1 MHFAAPLWLLGA
13 GFALVV
19 AILLLLGGI
28 RAARA
33 VGTFGDEA
41 LVRGLMTA
49 DPATRRAWKGV
60 LLVIATALCFVAA
73 ARPQYGKGTKLI
85 PATNID
91 VVLVLDYSKSMYA
104 QDVEPSRIFRAKLE
118 IARLV
123 KQLRG
128 ARFAAVAFAGEPM
141 GFPLTAD
148 GAAIAQFLRQLE
160 PNDMPVGG
168 TAIARALSYAR
179 NMLERDPKSKDH
191 KRVIVLVTDG
201 EDLEGDPVSV
211 ARAIGADGTTIHVVQ
226 IGGRTPEPIPEVD
239 EQGRVAGF
247 RRSRDGQPLTTALT
261 VDGEQQL
268 GQIALGTPG
277 GRVVRAAEGTTG
289 IEEITQELRR
299 QMTSELG
306 ERVETV
312 YADIYFIPLGLAI
325 ALLVAEV
332 FLGEARRRTFRRSSP
347 PPARRP
353 MGAGRAAR
361 MPAATARGASSLR
374 TRIGSSPSLWLGLV
388 LACLGGAV
396 GSAATGCSGWE
407 PSEPFERDSPAVNE
421 AIRLMDSGQFDSAEQ
436 VLESYL
442 GTGPC
447 GDGGLGLP
455 PTVRDRPNGSFDLG
469 LTLFYLGETFGRR
482 FGEEGQADADPEA
495 EILAAQRS
503 LEIDCAQIVVEAI
516 AADPKVPVDLRARAY
531 YLSGNLEFLRAD
543 YEKAVRQ
550 YDQALGLV
558 PGMWPE
564 AGPSDE
570 VGRDAAWNRAIALRR
585 ISEQQDA
592 GSDADA
598 EADGGDDADADAEQ
612 PDARPDGSDDAGEDD
627 GGGDAG
633 AEDGGKDGG
642 APDSGNDDG
651 GEPAPSDGGAKDGGD
666 AGAED
671 ASTPPPQPQDEPEP
685 QPQPGANDSQRDRVL
700 DQLEQ
705 APTYQEEE
713 AKKRIGVRP
722 RYRMEDK

>member
-1 MHFAAPLWLLGA
+1 MHFAAPLWLFGT

-19 AILLLLGGI
+19 AALLVLGAI
-28 RAARA
+28 RGARA
-33 VGTFGDEA
+33 VGAFGDEA
-41 LVRGLMTA
+41 LVRALMTA

-60 LLVIATALCFVAA
+60 ALVVATALCFVAA

-104 QDVEPSRIFRAKLE
+104 QDVEPSRIFRAKVE

-160 PNDMPVGG
+160 PNDMPIGG
-168 TAIARALSYAR
+168 TAIARALGYAR

-201 EDLEGDPVSV
+201 EDLEGDPVSA
-211 ARAIGADGTTIHVVQ
+211 ARAIGTDGTTIHVVQ

-239 EQGRVAGF
+239 EQGRVTGT
-247 RRSRDGQPLTTALT
+247 RHSRDGQPLTTALT
-261 VDGEQQL
+261 VEGEQQL
-268 GQIALGTPG
+268 SQIAAATPG

-289 IEEITQELRR
+289 IDEITKELRR
-299 QMTSELG
+299 QMQSELG

-312 YADIYFIPLGLAI
+312 YADIYTIPLGLAVL
-325 ALLVAEV
+325 LLVAEV
-332 FLGEARRRTFRRSSP
+332 FVSESRRRVFVRRSP

-353 MGAGRAAR
+353 SLGSGRA
-361 MPAATARGASSLR
+361 PGGAAAPTLRSRIAASPTVWLV
-374 TRIGSSPSLWLGLV
+374 IGLG
-388 LACLGGAV
+388 CLGGAF
-396 GSAATGCSGWE
+396 GSATTGCSGWE
-407 PSEPFERDSPAVNE
+407 PSEPFQRNSPEVNE
-421 AIRLMDSGQFDSAEQ
+421 AIALLDSGQYESAEQ

-447 GDGGLGLP
+447 GDAGLGLP
-455 PTVRDRPNGSFDLG
+455 PAVRNKPNGSFDLG
-469 LTLFYLGETFGRR
+469 LTLFYLGEKYGRR
-482 FGEEGQADADPEA
+482 FGEEEGAENDPEA
-495 EILAAQRS
+495 QKVAAQRS

-516 AADPKVPVDLRARAY
+516 AGDPKVAPDLRARAY
-531 YLSGNLEFLRAD
+531 YLSGNLEFLRAE
-543 YEKAVRQ
+543 YEKAVRH

-585 ISEQQDA
+585 IRDQQDA
-592 GSDADA
+592 GADADA
-598 EADGGDDADADAEQ
+598 DQDGGQDADADA
-612 PDARPDGSDDAGEDD
+612 PDARPDGSDDAGQDD
-627 GGGDAG
+627 GGGDSG
-633 AEDGGKDGG
+633 IDDGGKEGG
-642 APDSGNDDG
+642 APDAGNDDG
-651 GEPAPSDGGAKDGGD
+651 GEPSASDGGAQDGGD

-671 ASTPPPQPQDEPEP
+671 ASAPPPEPAQEPEP
-685 QPQPGANDSQRDRVL
+685 QPQPGADQSQRDRVL

-713 AKKRIGVRP
+713 ARKRIGIRP